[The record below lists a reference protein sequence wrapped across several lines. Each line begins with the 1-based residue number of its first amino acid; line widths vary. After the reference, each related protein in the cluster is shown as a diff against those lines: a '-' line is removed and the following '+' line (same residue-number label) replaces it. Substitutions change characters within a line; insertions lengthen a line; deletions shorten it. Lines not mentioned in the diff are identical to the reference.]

1 MKKLIKLILVIG
13 TLVFTGC
20 VGENNKIPDEL
31 LGTYI
36 QDGVEQAY
44 NPRED
49 KHVDYYK
56 NQGIAKLY
64 KKGSRY
70 YIEVDSKYIIGD
82 EVVRTYNLQANGK
95 IKEVQYQELAKQYG
109 VHGNYAKDIYN
120 IIFTDLK
127 TSGKDG
133 DELKYDPRITLV
145 GERKLKTKEENIN
158 DYNSYNTDFKYEVN
172 PISVLWIKG
181 KKFKKVKE

>member
-44 NPRED
+44 NSKED
-49 KHVDYYK
+49 RWIDYYK

-64 KKGSRY
+64 KKGGRY
-70 YIEVDSKYIIGD
+70 YIEVDTKYIIGD
-82 EVVRTYNLQANGK
+82 KVVTTFSLEGNGK
-95 IKEVQYQELAKQYG
+95 IKEIKYQEFETG
-109 VHGNYAKDIYN
+109 FGSHGNYAKDIYYIN
-120 IIFTDLK
+120 FLDLK

-133 DELKYDPRITLV
+133 NNLKYTPRIILV
-145 GERKLKTKEENIN
+145 GERKLKTKEEDIT
-158 DYNSYNTDFKYEVN
+158 DYNSYFMDFKHESK

-181 KKFKKVKE
+181 KKFKKIK